1 MGFFLIPS
9 IGYACAKKQSIQN
22 EKVVLKTNLQKQ
34 NTKAVV
40 RISPV
45 KNATMVTTATVSVIT
60 VVVDVLLLHQHL
72 AHLRLSILN

>member
-1 MGFFLIPS
+1 MLVQ
-9 IGYACAKKQSIQN
+9 KKQSIQN

-60 VVVDVLLLHQHL
+60 VVVDALLLHQHL
-72 AHLRLSILN
+72 AYLRLSILK